1 MLKYASKLLLDIF
14 LSVLATVVGAYLANH
29 YVAGTSIA
37 KAPIPVA
44 DTAVDPKGAGN
55 AVSREV
61 AQMEATA
68 SEVSL
73 GVVSTIGPVASAS
86 GRTAEHAND
95 EKTVPPTT
103 KLAEPTCV
111 PTRHLPAPHDKRVS
125 KTSATA
131 TLLIPS
137 KIGAA
142 PEPARTTTERMLSLS
157 ANSSVDAPPYPQE
170 VERENDR
177 SPPLDPEMESS
188 HLGRR
193 VLKPI
198 IRTAL
203 LLLESSSLVD
213 RANAPQRRTSPDET
227 RSPSR
232 VVEPE
237 FTERSLSGRTWL
249 LDPFSRRPETQ
260 RQANGPE
267 KAAFEQGF

>member
-1 MLKYASKLLLDIF
+1 MLKYASKLLLDIS

-55 AVSREV
+55 AASREV

-86 GRTAEHAND
+86 GRTVEHAND
-95 EKTVPPTT
+95 EKAVPPTA
-103 KLAEPTCV
+103 KLAEPMCA
-111 PTRHLPAPHDKRVS
+111 PTRYLPAPHDKRVS

-131 TLLIPS
+131 TPQIPS

-157 ANSSVDAPPYPQE
+157 ANSSVDASPYPQE
-170 VERENDR
+170 VERENDG
-177 SPPLDPEMESS
+177 SPPLDPEKKSS
-188 HLGRR
+188 HVARS
-193 VLKPI
+193 VLRPI

-213 RANAPQRRTSPDET
+213 REHEPQRRTSPDET

-237 FTERSLSGRTWL
+237 FTERSLSRRTWL
-249 LDPFSRRPETQ
+249 PHPFSRRPET
-260 RQANGPE
+260 
-267 KAAFEQGF
+267 